1 VAHPKQLQQW
11 RGEAPNLYDIS
22 GSAHFINKADN
33 GLVVHRSWRSDGDPR
48 EVQILVRKVRNK
60 AAGKV
65 GDAVLLYD
73 RVTGTYAE
81 RPPGEASGGGGGGYG
96 NGNGS
101 GGSAAGTQWGGGG
114 AGAQWGAG
122 TSYGAAGGSNYGRN

>member
-81 RPPGEASGGGGGGYG
+81 RPPSDGGGG
-96 NGNGS
+96 GNGS
-101 GGSAAGTQWGGGG
+101 GGGNGAAP
-114 AGAQWGAG
+114 ASAQWGAG
-122 TSYGAAGGSNYGRN
+122 TSFYGAAGGSNYGGRN